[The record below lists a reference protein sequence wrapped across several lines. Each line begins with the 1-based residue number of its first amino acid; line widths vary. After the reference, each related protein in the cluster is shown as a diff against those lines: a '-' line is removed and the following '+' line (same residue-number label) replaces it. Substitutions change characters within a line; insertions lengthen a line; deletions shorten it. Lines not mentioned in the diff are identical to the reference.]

1 MLDAIDRVIA
11 DLGFNILDAVEVP
24 ERPETRA
31 PVPKRIAD
39 GPAYPVISKTIP
51 GGQVWKHQAQALRD
65 LSSGGN
71 VVVSTGTASGKS
83 LIFQTY
89 ALHLLLTDPGSK
101 VLVFYP
107 LRALTN
113 DQLISWQR
121 LAETAGLRR
130 ESVGRIYG
138 GVPMAEGE
146 QTLERSRIV
155 LMTPDVC
162 QARLMRT
169 VSNPTVKKFIES
181 LSLLILD
188 EAHVYESVL
197 GSNTAFLLRRLMAAK
212 RILSPRGTSRQF
224 QVVAATATIEAPA
237 QHLENLT
244 GVQFNV
250 VDESVNGAP
259 RSRRRILHIEGPD
272 SGSGGEAAIAGIA
285 SGICAMAERH
295 RFIAFVDSRQGTER
309 TFWENLDN
317 ENVKPYRSGYEEKQR
332 EDIERA
338 LNNGTLQGV
347 VSTSALELGIDIA
360 DMEIGINLGVPQS
373 RKSFRQR
380 LGRVGRTTP
389 GVFLVVGPDNAFTRF
404 GESLASYY
412 ESSVEPSYLYL
423 GNRFVQFAHA
433 RCLRGEM
440 EALGRNSAEAPAGV
454 QWPPGFADI
463 LKVAREGY
471 PKEFDHIAQI
481 GGDAPHIN
489 YPLRQLGE
497 TNVEIREGNQ
507 GSGIYL
513 GDMAYIQAIREAY
526 PGATYLHLGSAYVV
540 NRWNSGFNKL
550 EIRVTRLKQPSNST
564 SLIRPTRPILR
575 KSVTIDLS
583 SQGIISGRFKK
594 GDKGLLAEAQV
605 QVNESVEGYIIG
617 NTPNRYR
624 ELQAKNPNMRRK
636 QRDFRTTGVMVKI
649 EEDWFS
655 DPSVRKEVAEGLR
668 DLLARE
674 RSVAPQDIDSAHT
687 NIALATDAGLRK
699 PITDVVVIYDRVYGG
714 LRLTE
719 NLFDEFSHYIERLS
733 LGAELSR
740 GEGIVSGETSDNLRR
755 WVQDLSD
762 AEDFVYLQPAIEPPA
777 DGNWLLV
784 FKPGSLVGVF
794 RRGELVERE
803 IKEPRYI
810 DDPVNPGNLVLYY
823 SYQDPANRG
832 GISSTPAD
840 STQPV
845 GHDWEWVWW
854 NPDNGEYRDL
864 EESE

>member
-11 DLGFNILDAVEVP
+11 DLDLNILETVEVP
-24 ERPETRA
+24 ERPPTLA
-31 PVPKRIAD
+31 PVPKYIAD
-39 GPAYPVISKTIP
+39 GPAYPVIGDTIP
-51 GGQVWKHQAQALRD
+51 GGQVWKHQAQALSD

-71 VVVSTGTASGKS
+71 VVISTSTASGKS

-113 DQLISWQR
+113 DQLNSWRR
-121 LAETAGLRR
+121 LAKIAGLGQN
-130 ESVGRIYG
+130 SVGLIYG

-169 VSNPTVKKFIES
+169 VGNPTVKKFIEA

-212 RILSPRGTSRQF
+212 RILSPRGTSRRF
-224 QVVAATATIEAPA
+224 QVIAATATIDAPA

-250 VDESVNGAP
+250 VDEAVNGAP
-259 RSRRRILHIEGPD
+259 RNPRRILHIEGPD
-272 SGSGGEAAIAGIA
+272 SGSGGEAAIAEIA
-285 SGICAMAERH
+285 SRICAMEKRH
-295 RFIAFVDSRQGTER
+295 RFIAFIDSRQGTER
-309 TFWENLDN
+309 TFLESLDN
-317 ENVKPYRSGYEEKQR
+317 ENVKPYRSGYEEQQR
-332 EDIERA
+332 KDIERA
-338 LNNGTLQGV
+338 LNNSTLHGV

-373 RKSFRQR
+373 RKSFQQR

-404 GESLASYY
+404 GESLSSYY

-440 EALGRNSAEAPAGV
+440 EALGRNSAEAPGGV

-463 LKVAREGY
+463 LKVSREGY

-481 GGDAPHIN
+481 GGDSPHIN

-497 TNVEIREGNQ
+497 TNVEIRQGNQ
-507 GSGIYL
+507 GSGIKL
-513 GDMAYIQAIREAY
+513 GDMAHIQAIREAY
-526 PGATYLHLGSAYVV
+526 PGATYLHLGLRYVV
-540 NRWNSGFNKL
+540 DRWHSGFNKL
-550 EIRVTRLKQPSNST
+550 EIRVTQREKAPL
-564 SLIRPTRPILR
+564 TRPILR

-583 SQGIISGRFKK
+583 RQGIISGRFKK
-594 GDKGLLAEAQV
+594 GNKGLLAEAQV
-605 QVNESVEGYIIG
+605 QVNESVEGYISG
-617 NTPNRYR
+617 NTYKRYR
-624 ELQAKNPNMRRK
+624 DLQAKDPNMRRK

-719 NLFDEFSHYIERLS
+719 NLFDEFNRYIERLS
-733 LGAELSR
+733 LGAELSQ

-755 WVQDLSD
+755 WAQDLSD
-762 AEDFVYLQPAIEPPA
+762 AEDFVYSQPSIEPPA

-784 FKPGSLVGVF
+784 FKPSSIVGVF
-794 RRGELVERE
+794 SKGELQDRE
-803 IKEPRYI
+803 ILEPRYI
-810 DDPVNPGNLVLYY
+810 ESPLEPGKMVLYY
-823 SYQDPANRG
+823 SYRDPVNKG
-832 GISSTPAD
+832 GTSFTPAD

-845 GHDWEWVWW
+845 GHDWEWIWW
-854 NPDNGEYRDL
+854 NPDTGEYRDL
-864 EESE
+864 EEAE